1 MDELKIQD
9 WEDAATKER
18 KKKCLDYLQVNTIVL
33 I

>member
-1 MDELKIQD
+1 MDELKI
-9 WEDAATKER
+9 ESRYDADLKER

>member
-1 MDELKIQD
+1 MDELEDQD
-9 WEDAATKER
+9 WDDADLKER